1 MNIYNNGNRNGRTW
15 KLAMMGIARIYDQQS
30 DIRVYLEMAYTV
42 PNCYFNSD
50 RDFCPV
56 DRMVHQ
62 IRQSRVH
69 PAGSVDI
76 VLLCFALDDSIPWC
90 LPKSFQWIQWR
101 CFETWMTRCPQ
112 GPFHYQQP
120 GQIGRTTGRR
130 CRCTVVVP
138 PLHGLPKLCWKL
150 GTSNLAKI
158 YGPIPWVWIFD
169 RYQSISA
176 LLFEGQSRSSCC
188 KRFLHAK
195 RQRRWRRR
203 NTARSMPWL
212 HGQHATA
219 ESLVSWFFFHPS
231 RRCSHATDMM
241 MAIRM
246 SVGPKPSSCST
257 CDLLQLTGHTS
268 QYSICGGYIHVCII
282 CKCKCIRIRICKC
295 HIQMSIYV
303 ICIYIHIYTVHMYS
317 TFKIYL
323 A

>member
-1 MNIYNNGNRNGRTW
+1 MTASHDACQRASSEYSGDALKHGWPVALRGLSTTSNQGR
-15 KLAMMGIARIYDQQS
+15 LDAR
-30 DIRVYLEMAYTV
+30 LE
-42 PNCYFNSD
+42 
-50 RDFCPV
+50 
-56 DRMVHQ
+56 
-62 IRQSRVH
+62 
-69 PAGSVDI
+69 G
-76 VLLCFALDDSIPWC
+76 
-90 LPKSFQWIQWR
+90 
-101 CFETWMTRCPQ
+101 
-112 GPFHYQQP
+112 G
-120 GQIGRTTGRR
+120 
-130 CRCTVVVP
+130 VVVP

-158 YGPIPWVWIFD
+158 CGPIPWVWIFD

-219 ESLVSWFFFHPS
+219 ESLVSWCFFHPL

-303 ICIYIHIYTVHMYS
+303 ICIHIYIYIHTYTQYICIVPLKY
-317 TFKIYL
+317 I
-323 A
+323 